1 MEKQKW
7 SVTIPE
13 STYEVW
19 AESEDEAIDLAI
31 DELQYHNEAYAENL
45 TEEEKRRAIP
55 LPDQS
60 LDYYMKRMA
69 ADRLVS
75 CGIYDGTLYATD
87 GYRIYTT
94 NNEAIESIT
103 GTEAGI
109 TDTEMGEKLS
119 KIMEDP
125 AFGTGDR
132 YPVEEYTLDVQ
143 DIVERAKEGA
153 RFYSFYTKEYG
164 CEHKVNIRY
173 LLEAIYYTGSNII
186 FTVDTPKAFIR
197 LNGRHKAT
205 LCSVSR

>member
-1 MEKQKW
+1 MEMQKW

-19 AESEDEAIDLAI
+19 AESEDEAIDLAM
-31 DELQYHNEAYAENL
+31 DELQYDNYVCAENL
-45 TEEEKRRAIP
+45 TEKEKRRAIP

-69 ADRLVS
+69 ADSLVS
-75 CGIYDGTLYATD
+75 CGIYDGTIYVTD

-103 GTEAGI
+103 GTKAGF

-125 AFGTGDR
+125 NFGMGDS
-132 YPVEEYTLDVQ
+132 YPVENCTLDIQ
-143 DIVERAKEGA
+143 DIVKCAKEGA
-153 RFYSFYTKEYG
+153 RLYSFYTKKYG
-164 CEHKVNIRY
+164 CLHKVNIRY
-173 LLEAIYYTGSNII
+173 LLEAIYYTGTNIVT
-186 FTVDTPKAFIR
+186 TVDTPKAYIR
-197 LNGRHKAT
+197 LNGKHKAT
-205 LCSVSR
+205 ILPVSR

>member
-205 LCSVSR
+205 LCPVSR